1 MGSHVSASE
10 ITNQDESHLPVRQP
24 VSDSSGGGLS
34 QTPNSQSPWSLAGA
48 RGQVWRLVG
57 RASCYHPPQS
67 KFKISPVFPCWKER
81 ANRQEL
87 WRCDSG
93 AEGWLDRSW
102 AERVGF
108 LPGQTTWKQ
117 KEEPTDCFCSQ
128 HEMGA
133 GENSSLHVAFG
144 FHQLSGGVLS
154 SHVRDKTPGINNS
167 G

>member
-10 ITNQDESHLPVRQP
+10 ITNQDEPHLPVRQP

-48 RGQVWRLVG
+48 RGPVWRLVG
-57 RASCYHPPQS
+57 RASRLPPA
-67 KFKISPVFPCWKER
+67 PVQVQDFTSLPPAGRKEQTDK
-81 ANRQEL
+81 N
-87 WRCDSG
+87 SG
-93 AEGWLDRSW
+93 DAGWLDRSW

-108 LPGQTTWKQ
+108 LSGQTTWKQ

-144 FHQLSGGVLS
+144 FHQLSGGILF